1 MKPLKHL
8 PIILFSFVCAANAQA
23 TDSSTLEAI
32 NWNLSFSEVKQ
43 SHKTKPDD
51 EIPTRITYESHLF
64 NIEFHKEYLFNDDGV
79 LVNILYYKGFTA
91 EATDCVSAYNE
102 VKAEVE
108 KQYGDAKVVTNNSVD
123 LSTVNAEHLCQLT
136 SKGDYKLNSE
146 WTNDNANISFVL
158 DAWKGQ
164 AYMGLSYKPLAVQ
177 HPQK

>member
-8 PIILFSFVCAANAQA
+8 PIILLSFVYATNAQA
-23 TDSSTLEAI
+23 AEKSTLEAI
-32 NWNLSFSEVKQ
+32 NWNQSFSEVKQ
-43 SHKTKPDD
+43 SHQTKPDD

-79 LVNILYYKGFTA
+79 LVNVLYYKGFTA

-108 KQYGDAKVVTNNSVD
+108 KQYGEAKTAINNKVS
-123 LSTVNAEHLCQLT
+123 LSTENTEQLCQLT

-158 DAWKGQ
+158 DAWKGL

-177 HPQK
+177 HQQK